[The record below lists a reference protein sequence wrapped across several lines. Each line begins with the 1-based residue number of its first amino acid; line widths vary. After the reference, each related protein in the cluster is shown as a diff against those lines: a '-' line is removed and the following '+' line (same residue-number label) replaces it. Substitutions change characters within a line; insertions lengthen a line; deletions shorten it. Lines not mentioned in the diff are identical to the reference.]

1 MIKYLFLISLLNCLL
16 LSTDSVKNLDIDKFM
31 GRWYVISNIPN
42 FIENQA
48 SNAYDE
54 YVLNS
59 DGTIEIYYHAIKNE
73 KPVSLKQRATIA
85 DTINNSTW
93 ELKLI
98 KPFIPFLKLPYK
110 VILLDQ
116 NYQYMVIGYPKNKY
130 GWIMARSNKMKNDLY
145 HEILNTL
152 EKKFGYNKNKF
163 TRVVHN

>member
-1 MIKYLFLISLLNCLL
+1 MIKYLLLISILNCLL
-16 LSTDSVKNLDIDKFM
+16 LSTDSVKNLDIDRFM

-42 FIENQA
+42 FIERQA

-73 KPVSLKQRATIA
+73 KPVSLKQCATIT

-93 ELKLI
+93 EVKLI

-130 GWIMARSNKMKNDLY
+130 GWIMARNNKMKNDLY
-145 HEILNTL
+145 YEILNTL
-152 EKKFGYNKNKF
+152 EKKFGYNKNEF